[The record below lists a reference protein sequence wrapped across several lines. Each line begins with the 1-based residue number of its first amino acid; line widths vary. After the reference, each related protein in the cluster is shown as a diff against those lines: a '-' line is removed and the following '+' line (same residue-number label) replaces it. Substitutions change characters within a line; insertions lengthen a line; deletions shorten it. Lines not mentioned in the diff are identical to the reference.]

1 MAMTLNFTSLILY
14 IFFFLPGA
22 TAPGSPPC
30 VSALGLV
37 GIKDHTLEIK
47 VGLGLHVVNGGGD
60 QVSCQWNVKD
70 GRCITRRQ
78 SHKGPTN

>member
-1 MAMTLNFTSLILY
+1 MKRLKKGKGGNKQKEVIKTSN
-14 IFFFLPGA
+14 P
-22 TAPGSPPC
+22 SHC
-30 VSALGLV
+30 LV

-70 GRCITRRQ
+70 GRCITHRQ